1 MVHIYAFGSICRG
14 EIDLGSDVD
23 LLAIV
28 NENVNQLD
36 LNIFSVYSY
45 KRIQELWRE
54 GNPFAWHLS
63 LESKLIFS
71 DNKTDFL
78 RKMSCPAPYKQ
89 GRNDCLKFK
98 SIFNKAVDSINF
110 SPDSYIFDL
119 STIFLAIRNF
129 ATCFSLSQLE
139 RPNFSRHSPKSIGNW
154 SLRINDIAYDI
165 FMRARILCTRG
176 IGNLISTDELYFAL
190 SQILEIGNWMERLI
204 QKIGQKNE

>member
-28 NENVNQLD
+28 SKNVNQLD

-45 KRIQELWRE
+45 KRIQELWME

-78 RKMSCPAPYKQ
+78 RKMNCPAPYKQ

-110 SPDSYIFDL
+110 SIDSYIFDL
-119 STIFLAIRNF
+119 GTIFLAIRNF

-139 RPNFSRHSPKSIGNW
+139 RPNFSRDSAKSIGNW
-154 SLRINDIAYDI
+154 SLHINDKAYDI

-190 SQILEIGNWMERLI
+190 SQILEIANWMERLI
-204 QKIGQKNE
+204 QRIRQKNE